1 MSKQSTSKSNTTYIK
16 ANATST
22 KRTTPKAAKQSTESV
37 VTDEE
42 AAKQEKLNTPRV
54 VRMFA
59 QTDVAARSIG
69 SKIKGMFKS
78 VVKTV
83 KTVTH
88 NAATRVLKM
97 GPFGQSMVLATL
109 LCVIAAVMY
118 TAAYGIVVG
127 LIMFVWLMFV
137 SAVSAL
143 VALGF
148 FKLLNLA

>member
-1 MSKQSTSKSNTTYIK
+1 MQKQSTSKSNTTYIK

-42 AAKQEKLNTPRV
+42 AAKREKLNTPRV

-97 GPFGQSMVLATL
+97 GIFGQTMVLAIL
-109 LCVIAAVMY
+109 INLVAASIY
-118 TAAYGIVVG
+118 TAAYGILVG
-127 LIMFVWLMFV
+127 VIMFVWMMFV
-137 SAVSAL
+137 STVFAL
-143 VALGF
+143 IAIGF